1 MIASHIR
8 TPLVLV
14 VLALWGCATDL
25 SPTVHTPAP
34 FFQPT
39 SEDNTQLAALA
50 SELDTL
56 ALDCAAEGTCED
68 RVHFARGLVSLF
80 ENREA
85 ARASFE
91 QVISL
96 HPSSALAGSSAL
108 WLELLQTDGRMASQ
122 DNPQQR
128 LLMNLTAQ
136 SVRDWVARQGISR
149 TSPFKAGSI
158 KAATVHALH
167 KQVQDRDRHIAEL
180 RAQLE
185 ALKVIDQDQQER
197 HRKMRTPASVRSKE
211 EKRFGPSSD
220 P

>member
-56 ALDCAAEGTCED
+56 ALDCAAEGMCED
-68 RVHFARGLVSLF
+68 RVHFARALVSLF

-96 HPSSALAGSSAL
+96 HPSSALAASSAL
-108 WLELLQTDGRMASQ
+108 WLELLQTDGRMALQ

-136 SVRDWVARQGISR
+136 SVREWVARQGISR
-149 TSPFKAGSI
+149 TSPPKAGFI

-197 HRKMRTPASVRSKE
+197 HRKMRAPASVRPTE
-211 EKRFGPSSD
+211 DIRP
-220 P
+220 

>member
-8 TPLVLV
+8 TPFVLV
-14 VLALWGCATDL
+14 VLALWGCATHL
-25 SPTVHTPAP
+25 SPTVQPPAP

-39 SEDNTQLAALA
+39 SEDSTQLAALA

-56 ALDCAAEGTCED
+56 AMDCAAQGTCED
-68 RVHFARGLVSLF
+68 RVHFTRALVSLF

-96 HPSSALAGSSAL
+96 HPSSAFAASSAL
-108 WLELLQTDGRMASQ
+108 WLELLNTDGRMASQ

-128 LLMNLTAQ
+128 LLMDLTAQ
-136 SVRDWVARQGISR
+136 SVREWVARQGSSR
-149 TSPFKAGSI
+149 TSPLKAGSI
-158 KAATVHALH
+158 KTANVHALH

-185 ALKVIDQDQQER
+185 ALKVIDQDQHER
-197 HRKMRTPASVRSKE
+197 HRKMRAPASVRPKE
-211 EKRFGPSSD
+211 EIRP
-220 P
+220 

>member
-14 VLALWGCATDL
+14 VLSLGGCATDR
-25 SPTVHTPAP
+25 SPTVQPPAP

-39 SEDNTQLAALA
+39 SEDSTQLAALA

-56 ALDCAAEGTCED
+56 AMDCAAQGTCED
-68 RVHFARGLVSLF
+68 RVHFTRALVSLF

-91 QVISL
+91 QVIS
-96 HPSSALAGSSAL
+96 
-108 WLELLQTDGRMASQ
+108 
-122 DNPQQR
+122 
-128 LLMNLTAQ
+128 
-136 SVRDWVARQGISR
+136 R
-149 TSPFKAGSI
+149 TSPLKAGSI
-158 KAATVHALH
+158 KTANVHALH

-185 ALKVIDQDQQER
+185 ASKVIDQDQQER
-197 HRKMRTPASVRSKE
+197 HRKMRAPASVR
-211 EKRFGPSSD
+211 
-220 P
+220 

>member
-1 MIASHIR
+1 MIASHLR
-8 TPLVLV
+8 APLFLV
-14 VLALWGCATDL
+14 ILAVWGCATNL
-25 SPTVHTPAP
+25 SPTIQTPAP

-39 SEDNTQLAALA
+39 SEDSTQLAALA

-68 RVHFARGLVSLF
+68 RVHFARALVSLF

-96 HPSSALAGSSAL
+96 HPSSAFAASSAL
-108 WLELLQTDGRMASQ
+108 WLELLNTDGRMASQ

-128 LLMNLTAQ
+128 LLMDLTAQ
-136 SVRDWVARQGISR
+136 SVREWVARQGSSR
-149 TSPFKAGSI
+149 TSPLKAGSI
-158 KAATVHALH
+158 KAANVHALH
-167 KQVQDRDRHIAEL
+167 KQVQERDRHIAEL

-197 HRKMRTPASVRSKE
+197 HRKMRAPASVRPKE
-211 EKRFGPSSD
+211 EIRP
-220 P
+220 

>member
-8 TPLVLV
+8 TPLFLA
-14 VLALWGCATDL
+14 VLAVWGCATNP
-25 SPTVHTPAP
+25 SSTVKTAAP

-39 SEDNTQLAALA
+39 SEDSTQLTALA

-56 ALDCAAEGTCED
+56 AMDCAAEGTCED
-68 RVHFARGLVSLF
+68 RVHFARALVSLF

-96 HPSSALAGSSAL
+96 HQSSPLAASSAL
-108 WLELLQTDGRMASQ
+108 WLQLLNTDGRMALQ
-122 DNPQQR
+122 NPQQR
-128 LLMNLTAQ
+128 LLMDLTAQ
-136 SVRDWVARQGISR
+136 SVREWVARQGSSR
-149 TSPFKAGSI
+149 TSPLKAGSI
-158 KAATVHALH
+158 KAANVHALH

-197 HRKMRTPASVRSKE
+197 HRKMRPPASVRSKE
-211 EKRFGPSSD
+211 EIRP
-220 P
+220 

>member
-1 MIASHIR
+1 
-8 TPLVLV
+8 
-14 VLALWGCATDL
+14 LWGCATHL

-39 SEDNTQLAALA
+39 SEDSTQLAALA

-56 ALDCAAEGTCED
+56 AMDCAAEGTCED
-68 RVHFARGLVSLF
+68 RVHFARALVSLF

-91 QVISL
+91 QVITL
-96 HPSSALAGSSAL
+96 HPSSALAASSAL
-108 WLELLQTDGRMASQ
+108 WLQLLNTDGRMASQ
-122 DNPQQR
+122 GDPQQR
-128 LLMNLTAQ
+128 LLMDLTAQ
-136 SVRDWVARQGISR
+136 SVREWVARQGMISR
-149 TSPFKAGSI
+149 TSPPKTGSI
-158 KAATVHALH
+158 KATTVHALH

-197 HRKMRTPASVRSKE
+197 HRKMRTPASVRSQE
-211 EKRFGPSSD
+211 EIRP
-220 P
+220 

>member
-8 TPLVLV
+8 TPLFLV
-14 VLALWGCATDL
+14 VLVLWGCATNL
-25 SPTVHTPAP
+25 SPSLQTPAP

-39 SEDNTQLAALA
+39 SEDSTQLAALA

-56 ALDCAAEGTCED
+56 AMDCAAEGTCED
-68 RVHFARGLVSLF
+68 RVHFARALVSLF

-85 ARASFE
+85 ARVSFE

-96 HPSSALAGSSAL
+96 HPSSPFTASSAL
-108 WLELLQTDGRMASQ
+108 WLELLNTDGRMALQ

-136 SVRDWVARQGISR
+136 SVREWVARQGSSR
-149 TSPFKAGSI
+149 TSPLKAGSI
-158 KAATVHALH
+158 KAAYVHALH

-197 HRKMRTPASVRSKE
+197 HRKLRAPASVRSKE
-211 EKRFGPSSD
+211 EVRP
-220 P
+220 

>member
-8 TPLVLV
+8 TPLFLA
-14 VLALWGCATDL
+14 VLAVWGCATNP
-25 SPTVHTPAP
+25 SSTVQTAAP

-39 SEDNTQLAALA
+39 SEDRTQLTALA

-56 ALDCAAEGTCED
+56 AMDCAAEGTCED
-68 RVHFARGLVSLF
+68 RVHFARALVSLF

-96 HPSSALAGSSAL
+96 HPSSPLAASSAL
-108 WLELLQTDGRMASQ
+108 WLQLLNTDGRMALQ
-122 DNPQQR
+122 NPQQR
-128 LLMNLTAQ
+128 LLMDLTAQ
-136 SVRDWVARQGISR
+136 SVREWVARQGSSR
-149 TSPFKAGSI
+149 TSPLKAGSI
-158 KAATVHALH
+158 KAAYVHALH

-197 HRKMRTPASVRSKE
+197 HRKMRAPASVRSKE
-211 EKRFGPSSD
+211 EVRP
-220 P
+220 